1 MGKGEGEGEGEEIGR
16 RDREEVEYDKRE
28 RRK

>member
-1 MGKGEGEGEGEEIGR
+1 MGKGEEIGRGR

-28 RRK
+28 REGGRR